1 MIVSL
6 TAILFVLS
14 IISGMLGIGVGM
26 ASVPFLSLYLPDLV
40 NGVQP
45 LSLLLN
51 GVTASLSCMAF
62 ARAGYVDWRKAST
75 LAVIMT
81 LAAPLG
87 SLLARAAPQGIIWT
101 VYLLSVIYVTYS
113 LFRPRSALKS
123 RENFRLVLWMSAPI
137 AVLSSFL
144 GVGAGFLL
152 VPALMVCGFDAK
164 RAAGMSSCA
173 VTPASFAAVLP
184 HAAYVNFDYA
194 MVIPLLIAGALG
206 SFAGGWIA
214 SRNVPDRHLRYL
226 FGTVIIATALY
237 RITRDFI

>member
-14 IISGMLGIGVGM
+14 IVSGMLGIGVGM

-51 GVTASLSCMAF
+51 GVTALLSCVAF
-62 ARAGYVDWRKAST
+62 ARAGYVNWRKASI
-75 LAVIMT
+75 LAVTMT

-87 SLLARAAPQGIIWT
+87 SLLARAAPQGLIWT
-101 VYLLSVIYVTYS
+101 AYLLSVIYVTYS
-113 LFRPRSALKS
+113 LFRPRRTLNVRK
-123 RENFRLVLWMSAPI
+123 NFRLVLCFSPPI

-152 VPALMVCGFDAK
+152 VPALMVCGFDVK
-164 RAAGMSSCA
+164 KAAGMSSFA

-184 HAAYVNFDYA
+184 HAAQVNLEYA

-206 SFAGGWIA
+206 SFIGGWIA

-226 FGTVIIATALY
+226 FGTVIVSTALY
-237 RITRDFI
+237 RVAQDFI